1 MQSVA
6 THDTLHTLPLKTEMC
21 LFVNIVIILELIQ
34 KLCKKNSSQWCILWQ
49 EYDKRILKTCCVNII
64 NVHFEQQQPMV

>member
-34 KLCKKNSSQWCILWQ
+34 KLCKK
-49 EYDKRILKTCCVNII
+49 
-64 NVHFEQQQPMV
+64 QQPVVHIVARI